1 MVATAVEKDEANGDG
16 AEGSAHKHDA
26 EVNGEEEA
34 EQPQQQQRQEQEQQ
48 QDAEREDA
56 EQAEREEAERER
68 RSDAELNKPLLQ
80 ITSLFWTWFT
90 RRSETKAGRLEACGM
105 LAICLARA
113 VELVLQTEAVR
124 ILDGTLNSRNL
135 AQFKVGL
142 LRITLV
148 SLGGSLL
155 QLLYS
160 YLQARLTWKW
170 RKKLTDHVH
179 DAYFQNKA
187 YYFIGEG
194 GGVKGSKM
202 LDADHRIVE
211 DLKVTAQAFSDC
223 FSDAIFTTTEG
234 VFYTFNLYS
243 ISGWKMAL
251 TPYVFVVAT
260 FLLVNKCGPHPS
272 HSSTTP
278 PHPTSASERHLHG

>member
-16 AEGSAHKHDA
+16 AEGSAQKHDA

-34 EQPQQQQRQEQEQQ
+34 EQQDAEQPHQQQRHEQEQQ

-56 EQAEREEAERER
+56 EQAEREEAEREEAERER

-148 SLGGSLL
+148 SFGGSLL

-170 RKKLTDHVH
+170 RYRLTDHVH
-179 DAYFQNKA
+179 SLYFRNKA
-187 YYFIGEG
+187 YYFVGEG
-194 GGVKGSKM
+194 GGVGGDKLS
-202 LDADHRIVE
+202 DPDHRIVS
-211 DLKVTAQAFSDC
+211 DLSMTAQTFSDC
-223 FSDAIFTTTEG
+223 FSDILFSGTAG
-234 VFYTFNLYS
+234 VFYTLNLARLYS
-243 ISGWKMAL
+243 WRYAIIVRTAAL
-251 TPYVFVVAT
+251 FCGCPRET
-260 FLLVNKCGPHPS
+260 FRLGDLPPR
-272 HSSTTP
+272 HSP
-278 PHPTSASERHLHG
+278 V